1 MNICVFMGRLARAP
15 EVSTITSQGKQVKV
29 AHFNLV
35 VKRNFSSQ
43 IFAIRVT
50 AYNKNADFVS
60 SYLEKG
66 TKVMVSG
73 ELVISRSK
81 DQETGKMNYYTELI
95 MDSVEFGASKTE
107 QEQNPI
113 SGDFNPMPDG
123 MAPFEIPDDFETP
136 FK

>member
-1 MNICVFMGRLARAP
+1 MNLCVFMGRLARAP

-29 AHFNLV
+29 AHFNLI
-35 VKRNFSSQ
+35 VKRNFSNQ

-73 ELVISRSK
+73 ELVINRSK
-81 DQETGKMNYYTELI
+81 DQENGKMTYYTELI
-95 MDSVEFGASKTE
+95 MDSIEFGGSRAE
-107 QEQNPI
+107 QEQNRDAD
-113 SGDFNPMPDG
+113 GFNPMPEG
-123 MAPFEIPDDFETP
+123 MVPFDIPDDLETP
-136 FK
+136 FR